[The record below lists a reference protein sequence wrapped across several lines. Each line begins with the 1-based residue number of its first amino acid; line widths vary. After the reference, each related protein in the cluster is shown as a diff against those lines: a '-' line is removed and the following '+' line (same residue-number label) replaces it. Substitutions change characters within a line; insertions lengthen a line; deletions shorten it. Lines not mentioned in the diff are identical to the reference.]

1 MPDTLFHLPL
11 PVACGLVIACLCAY
25 SLVGLVITRRFVLP
39 RLRVSGEDSEFS
51 GAMVQ
56 AVMVFYGLA
65 VALVAVSVWETHSE
79 VSDVVS
85 LEASRLGCL
94 YRDVGGYPEPVCTE
108 LRGEL
113 RGYTDY
119 LIEEAWPQ
127 QRNGVHPT
135 RGIEWMSRF
144 QTTLLAVEPDTEA
157 LKILHAEV
165 LRAYNH
171 MLEARRLRMDAMLVK
186 LPNALWFVIS
196 FGACISLASTFL
208 FKVHD
213 IRLHAAQVLLLAVF
227 VGLVITLIV
236 AFDRPFHGE
245 LGIDPDAYG
254 FIREQLMTTTP
265 AS

>member
-1 MPDTLFHLPL
+1 MPEALFHLPL
-11 PVACGLVIACLCAY
+11 PAIGGLVIGCLCVY
-25 SLVGLVITRRFVLP
+25 SMAGLAVTRRCVLP
-39 RLRVSGEDSEFS
+39 RLKVSGEDSEFS

-79 VSDVVS
+79 VSNVVS

-94 YRDVGGYPEPVCTE
+94 YRDVGGYPEPVRTE
-108 LRGEL
+108 LREEL

-135 RGIEWMSRF
+135 RGIEWMNRF
-144 QTTLLAVEPDTEA
+144 QTTLLAVEPDTEG
-157 LKILHAEV
+157 LKILHAET

-208 FKVHD
+208 FKVPD
-213 IRLHAAQVLLLAVF
+213 IRLHLAQVLLLAVF

-236 AFDRPFHGE
+236 AFDRPFYGD
-245 LGIDPDAYG
+245 LGIDPDAYQ
-254 FIREQLMTTTP
+254 FIREQLMIPPP